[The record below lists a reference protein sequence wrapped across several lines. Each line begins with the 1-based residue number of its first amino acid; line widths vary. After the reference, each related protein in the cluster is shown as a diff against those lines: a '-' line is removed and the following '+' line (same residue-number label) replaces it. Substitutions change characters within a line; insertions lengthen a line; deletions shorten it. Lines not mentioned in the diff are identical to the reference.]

1 MAVVG
6 LFCGSGTE
14 LGKNRL
20 PRKFGTD
27 ARTKMI
33 TGGAIRTARA
43 VSRRAS
49 LSRTLRD
56 TVKPTRRTSLS
67 SQKSDASSFI
77 NPTLR
82 IIAPACGETL
92 VPARGHRK
100 DPNTC

>member
-43 VSRRAS
+43 VRLEAARPTEASEPDRADTFVGFDELLRADVAFACRR
-49 LSRTLRD
+49 LMQI
-56 TVKPTRRTSLS
+56 RR
-67 SQKSDASSFI
+67 
-77 NPTLR
+77 NPRWVLF
-82 IIAPACGETL
+82 G
-92 VPARGHRK
+92 
-100 DPNTC
+100 